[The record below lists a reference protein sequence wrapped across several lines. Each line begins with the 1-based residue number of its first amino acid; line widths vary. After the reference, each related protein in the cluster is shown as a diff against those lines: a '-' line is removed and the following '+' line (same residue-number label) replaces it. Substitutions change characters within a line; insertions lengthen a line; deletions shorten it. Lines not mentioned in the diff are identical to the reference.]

1 MLDVERLVL
10 HRDGLFHRDD
20 VHAHAAAARRQQM
33 RLARQRHVGHA
44 LKELGKLRMLLQP
57 GVPARKLR
65 ILLHV
70 EQLRAARYEHRQ
82 DIPPLRGRRSAPV
95 VVIVVAVVVFQKA
108 DVAHLVEQLLE
119 MRLLLLRDL
128 VHLPELFDGVG
139 RAELHGQ
146 GDVGHLVGHDAGQP
160 PVFRVLRAHL
170 AELVVDDVRDL
181 FAKLQNFLPR
191 RSLALGGG
199 GQRALLQFLIDH
211 AFVSFFFSLCVRIR
225 VQSQS
230 ASASTPSPVLRK
242 WGRSQ
247 DRGCAAA
254 QTR

>member
-44 LKELGKLRMLLQP
+44 LKELGELRMLLQP

-95 VVIVVAVVVFQKA
+95 VVIVVAVVIFQKT

-160 PVFRVLRAHL
+160 PVFRVFRAHL

-181 FAKLQNFLPR
+181 LPSFR
-191 RSLALGGG
+191 IFSRGAASPLAAG
-199 GQRALLQFLIDH
+199 
-211 AFVSFFFSLCVRIR
+211 VSARCFS
-225 VQSQS
+225 S
-230 ASASTPSPVLRK
+230 
-242 WGRSQ
+242 
-247 DRGCAAA
+247 
-254 QTR
+254 